1 MVCFVHGFGGSQ
13 PWQLGST
20 GLRRASCGWE
30 LMVVAIHLLD
40 NKQRKCVQ
48 EQARMT
54 PKDTL
59 PVTDFLQLSLNY
71 LSHIPILPSIHV
83 LIRG

>member
-1 MVCFVHGFGGSQ
+1 
-13 PWQLGST
+13 
-20 GLRRASCGWE
+20 
-30 LMVVAIHLLD
+30 MVVAIHLLD
-40 NKQRKCVQ
+40 DKQRKCVQ
-48 EQARMT
+48 GQARVT

-59 PVTDFLQLSLNY
+59 SVTDFLQLSLNY